1 MGFVLKC
8 ILSNHPIMRKR
19 QPKECQV
26 KKILFEYVI
35 YCFYLGYVR
44 NNLITHE
51 EYKKCLFNET
61 DMCHAQTRIGQKGHQ
76 LHTIETKKTSLSPF
90 NDKRCKTKN

>member
-1 MGFVLKC
+1 MYSVK
-8 ILSNHPIMRKR
+8 SPNHEK
-19 QPKECQV
+19 KAAKGV
-26 KKILFEYVI
+26 SGKKKISFEYVI

-90 NDKRCKTKN
+90 NDKRYKTKN